1 MSKIKRTKEL
11 VQILSKYG
19 FEQLLAG
26 SKLAEHI
33 PEGKKKER
41 LEKYTVYE
49 RVRMAIEELGT
60 TYIKLGQFLSTQ
72 SGLIPEELSKE
83 MEKFQDDVD
92 PVEIDI
98 AAFVLEEI
106 GKPAEELFSDITDT
120 PMATASIG
128 QVYSAQMVSGQAVV
142 LKVQRP
148 EIESNIKGD
157 LAVLRDL
164 ARLMEKREELKN
176 FEPVK
181 NLADFEVSIL
191 RELDYSGELLNI
203 QRFKSYHQGED
214 DLYAPEVYPEASS
227 KKLLCM
233 ERIEGIKIK
242 HKDKLVEKGYDLK
255 QLIDSICDSYFD
267 QMFGQGFFHAD
278 PHPGNLVVMEG
289 GRVCLL
295 DFGMMTE
302 ILPDDKRTLGELFI
316 ALMQNDT
323 KKVIMK
329 FEQLASSVQ
338 IRDRKEL
345 EYEIL
350 EICNMLN
357 ATAGTF
363 DMAGIIDKLL
373 AIMRKNRIITP
384 GYFQLLLRTLAYL
397 EGLIVTILPEQNLMD
412 LMRPYLDK
420 VMKKGLNLKQRIKS
434 ALSDL
439 SEIEY
444 IVRRAPTQI
453 SRVIDKLSTDSLYMG
468 FEIKDLQTSL
478 DRLDRMTNRIVLALI
493 LGSLLLAS
501 SVVVLAKVP
510 PLYNGVP
517 VLGTV
522 GFVISAILGF
532 YVLWRIFRGKK
543 I

>member
-1 MSKIKRTKEL
+1 MTKIKRTKEL
-11 VQILSKYG
+11 VRILTKYG

-33 PEGKKKER
+33 PDGEKKAR
-41 LEKYTVYE
+41 LEQYTVYE
-49 RVRMAIEELGT
+49 RIRMAIEELGT

-72 SGLIPEELSKE
+72 SGLIPEELSQE
-83 MEKFQDDVD
+83 MEKFQDSVD
-92 PVEIDI
+92 PVEIDV
-98 AAFVLEEI
+98 AAFIMEET
-106 GKPAEELFSDITDT
+106 GKPAEELFSDIENT
-120 PMATASIG
+120 PVAAASIA
-128 QVYSAQMVSGQAVV
+128 QVYNAQLVSGQNVV
-142 LKVQRP
+142 LKIQRP
-148 EIESNIKGD
+148 EIESNTKGD
-157 LAVLRDL
+157 LAVLHDL
-164 ARLMEKREELKN
+164 ASLMEKREELKN

-181 NLADFEVSIL
+181 NLNDFETSIL

-227 KKLLCM
+227 NKLLCM

-242 HKDKLVEKGYDLK
+242 HKDKLIEKGYDLK
-255 QLIDSICDSYFD
+255 QLIDSICNSYFD

-295 DFGMMTE
+295 DFGMMGE
-302 ILPDDKRTLGELFI
+302 ILPDDKRILGELFI

-323 KKVIMK
+323 KRVIMK

-338 IRDRKEL
+338 IEDRKEL

-363 DMAGIIDKLL
+363 DMEGIIEKLL
-373 AIMRKNRIITP
+373 AIMRKNHIVTP

-412 LMRPYLDK
+412 LLKPYLQK
-420 VMKKGLNLKQRIKS
+420 MMKKGLSLKDRVKS
-434 ALSDL
+434 ALSDIT
-439 SEIEY
+439 EIEY

-453 SRVIDKLSTDSLYMG
+453 SRVIDKLSTDSLYLG
-468 FEIKDLQTSL
+468 FEIKDLQSTL
-478 DRLDRMTNRIVLALI
+478 DRIDRMTNRIVLALI

-501 SVVVLAKVP
+501 AIVVLAKVP
-510 PLYNGVP
+510 PLYNDMP
-517 VLGTV
+517 VLGTI